1 MLETAALLMKGTD
14 TAAEY
19 EKGLEG
25 KRVAIVC
32 KSVQMEELNNSGMAR
47 ALRIP
52 LPADKGQQQERST
65 SSSRRKSPH

>member
-1 MLETAALLMKGTD
+1 MLTALGLLTAASAGCTVLETAALLIKGTD

-19 EKGLEG
+19 EGLEG

-47 ALRIP
+47 A
-52 LPADKGQQQERST
+52 
-65 SSSRRKSPH
+65 SPNPSANS